1 MTDLYA
7 FLAAGISL
15 IVAFVMAVIW
25 GGGKANARRDAQDAR
40 RETETLKRATEARDA
55 VDDLSDPDV
64 LDRLRQRSR
73 K

>member
-7 FLAAGISL
+7 IVAGVISL
-15 IVAFVMAVIW
+15 IVGMVLAVIW
-25 GGGKANARRDAQDAR
+25 GGGKANAKRDAQDAR

-55 VDDLSDPDV
+55 VDHQSDDAV
-64 LDRLRQRSR
+64 LDRLRKRSG